1 MEALKNEF
9 CMKQMA
15 SRTKV
20 DFFFFTLAIKFQNDV
35 CGVNQTQ
42 YDDPAMTMNPGF

>member
-1 MEALKNEF
+1 MAMEALKNEF

-20 DFFFFTLAIKFQNDV
+20 DFFFTLEIKSQNDTCV
-35 CGVNQTQ
+35 V
-42 YDDPAMTMNPGF
+42 